1 MGQKH
6 YLRTEFYEL
15 IRSDESIF
23 DFVQEAAPHGLYYR
37 DLENPENEWINP
49 SFWLTLGYDPTEM
62 PHTPSTRLQ
71 KVHPEDLNIALESL
85 KLALTGSSS
94 NDKYQIRYIDKE
106 NHTIWLS
113 AQQLLI
119 QNAQGTPTRLLVG
132 FINTRPVLNEKEEM
146 TGVVTSFKDIIA
158 SSRVAEKKLQF
169 QAKLLS
175 AVGQAIIATDPNG
188 KIIYWNEAAEKIY
201 GWNAQ
206 EVIGNHILEIDPGDL
221 TAKEYERIIQKLS
234 KGETWSGEF
243 MTIKKNGEKFSAYFT
258 NSPVFDE
265 AGELSAVIRVTTDI
279 SERIKTK
286 KALQESEE
294 SFKAFTNNIPG
305 LVYIKYPAGK
315 HIFGNNRM
323 LDYFGIDQETY
334 QHSTCRDILKDYDI
348 EMIEKSEQMDL
359 EIIKSKVNLDR
370 EIFDEFS
377 QRWFHEFKFLIS
389 EELIGGIIMDITDRK
404 KGDLHLMDSEER
416 LANMLNNLPGIVL
429 RYKLNTDGTDE
440 LLFFSQGPSL
450 EKLWNI
456 SWDQVTNKLER
467 LWSLIVEEDLPLV
480 QNSILVSMQELSF
493 WNHEWRINTPDDRIK
508 WLNGRGVPSKQ
519 KDGSVVWD
527 TLLLDITNQK
537 EAEEVKKVAHE
548 LEIKNKEMEQFAY
561 AASHDLQEPLRTIN
575 SFAGLLSKRYKGK
588 LDERAD
594 EYLHFISDAT
604 NRMSHFIS
612 SLLNYSYLGK
622 NRVKS
627 LVDCHQL
634 VSSIQKDMASTIQK
648 TNAIIITKN
657 LPKLTGYELELRQLF
672 QNLISNALKFQEKG
686 TRPEITISAKLERGY
701 WIFSIQDNGIGI
713 AKEFHEKIFKI
724 FHRLHSMSGYS
735 GSGIGLANCEKI
747 VELHLGKIWLESEPG
762 QGSTFFFSI
771 KNE

>member
-1 MGQKH
+1 MNGA
-6 YLRTEFYEL
+6 
-15 IRSDESIF
+15 SI
-23 DFVQEAAPHGLYYR
+23 
-37 DLENPENEWINP
+37 
-49 SFWLTLGYDPTEM
+49 
-62 PHTPSTRLQ
+62 
-71 KVHPEDLNIALESL
+71 
-85 KLALTGSSS
+85 
-94 NDKYQIRYIDKE
+94 
-106 NHTIWLS
+106 
-113 AQQLLI
+113 
-119 QNAQGTPTRLLVG
+119 
-132 FINTRPVLNEKEEM
+132 
-146 TGVVTSFKDIIA
+146 
-158 SSRVAEKKLQF
+158 
-169 QAKLLS
+169 
-175 AVGQAIIATDPNG
+175 
-188 KIIYWNEAAEKIY
+188 
-201 GWNAQ
+201 
-206 EVIGNHILEIDPGDL
+206 
-221 TAKEYERIIQKLS
+221 
-234 KGETWSGEF
+234 
-243 MTIKKNGEKFSAYFT
+243 
-258 NSPVFDE
+258 
-265 AGELSAVIRVTTDI
+265 
-279 SERIKTK
+279 
-286 KALQESEE
+286 
-294 SFKAFTNNIPG
+294 
-305 LVYIKYPAGK
+305 
-315 HIFGNNRM
+315 
-323 LDYFGIDQETY
+323 
-334 QHSTCRDILKDYDI
+334 
-348 EMIEKSEQMDL
+348 
-359 EIIKSKVNLDR
+359 
-370 EIFDEFS
+370 
-377 QRWFHEFKFLIS
+377 
-389 EELIGGIIMDITDRK
+389 
-404 KGDLHLMDSEER
+404 
-416 LANMLNNLPGIVL
+416 
-429 RYKLNTDGTDE
+429 
-440 LLFFSQGPSL
+440 
-450 EKLWNI
+450 
-456 SWDQVTNKLER
+456 
-467 LWSLIVEEDLPLV
+467 
-480 QNSILVSMQELSF
+480 
-493 WNHEWRINTPDDRIK
+493 TPDGRIK

-724 FHRLHSMSGYS
+724 FHRLHSISGYS

-747 VELHLGKIWLESEPG
+747 AELHLGKIWLESEPG